1 MPHDSLDDI
10 ASASVVKAVAM
21 AAAERCE
28 AASPERSGAAPTSAD
43 VVDHKEAMLNEVAVR
58 PYFLV
63 RIAREASVGRLEE
76 ARGVGELVV
85 AGGPTGAMARGATQ
99 FAEQFSATLGL
110 RVVEV
115 ASGRD
120 SQAAVPNH
128 EVDIVAVAHL
138 GGESV
143 AEEIVADIGGGV
155 TRFVPLREIGVEPSL
170 NVGVVGRGVGV
181 DRGSEAEVVAALVAT
196 VDVGDIPDGV
206 AARGILERAAGER
219 IGEALGVVGVAIV
232 GRGGPVVA
240 RPESR
245 VEVGAGVVFPLI
257 LSFERIVG
265 YGIDEASAVDADGSF
280 EAESQL
286 AVGSYQRSVES
297 ILGDVDLGIDETVAF
312 AVVELVAPLVGVVE
326 PGDLD
331 FILVDGSLERR
342 DSLSLRHASDRGF
355 VAVGGAVVD
364 DEEVAVGPVV
374 GAVALHASAVAIAR
388 VAGFAARADIDGA
401 QAVERRVV
409 LSYGMFEKHFAILES
424 RGHTSAFG
432 GRRRVLV
439 GRSRLIES
447 GAELAAGESFLG
459 DPVGL
464 VGVGRRRLDRVILAR
479 DDAHRQQQSC

>member
-1 MPHDSLDDI
+1 M
-10 ASASVVKAVAM
+10 
-21 AAAERCE
+21 
-28 AASPERSGAAPTSAD
+28 
-43 VVDHKEAMLNEVAVR
+43 
-58 PYFLV
+58 
-63 RIAREASVGRLEE
+63 
-76 ARGVGELVV
+76 
-85 AGGPTGAMARGATQ
+85 
-99 FAEQFSATLGL
+99 
-110 RVVEV
+110 
-115 ASGRD
+115 
-120 SQAAVPNH
+120 
-128 EVDIVAVAHL
+128 
-138 GGESV
+138 
-143 AEEIVADIGGGV
+143 
-155 TRFVPLREIGVEPSL
+155 
-170 NVGVVGRGVGV
+170 
-181 DRGSEAEVVAALVAT
+181 AALVAT

-265 YGIDEASAVDADGSF
+265 DGIDEASAVDADGSF

-297 ILGDVDLGIDETVAF
+297 ILGDVDLGIDEAVAF

-355 VAVGGAVVD
+355 VAVGGAVVY

-424 RGHTSAFG
+424 RGHTSVFG